1 MADDLAG
8 VPVEK
13 QSPFGWFL
21 VALKKYAVFRGR
33 ACRREFW
40 YFVLFMFLIEFGLSF
55 VFALFTRGG
64 EGVTQDV
71 SALFALVFL
80 IPTLAVSV
88 RRLHDTGKT
97 GWWLFLSLVPL
108 VGSIVLIIFYCQDSQ
123 PGPNMY
129 GGDPKTLPA

>member
-1 MADDLAG
+1 MADYLAG
-8 VPVEK
+8 TSVEK

-21 VALKKYAVFRGR
+21 VPMKKYAVFRGR
-33 ACRREFW
+33 ARRRELW

-55 VFALFTRGG
+55 AFALLTRGD
-64 EGVTQDV
+64 EEVTQGV

-88 RRLHDTGKT
+88 RRLHDTGRT

-108 VGSIVLIIFYCQDSQ
+108 VGSIVLIILYCQDSQ
-123 PGPNMY
+123 PGPNKY